1 MSKEKQ
7 NNEQEI
13 KIVSPGK
20 NKAKKIC
27 KRIFKAIG
35 IFLLVIVI
43 AFAGLIGFL
52 SVTEYKPAD
61 ITATLEIGG
70 KADKTLKAGDSMT
83 VMSWN
88 IGYGALGD
96 NADFFMDGG
105 TSVKTADE
113 KRINENMQGV
123 VNEITSVNPDIF
135 FIQEADKDSS
145 RSDHIDEYALLQNV
159 FNNYNSTFAN
169 NFKVSFLPYPIP
181 PIGKVD
187 SGVATFSSYPI
198 IDAER
203 RQLPIPFSWPVSMI
217 NLKRCLLV
225 SRVALEGTDKQLILV
240 NLHLEAYDDGEGKIA
255 QTKMLAEFL
264 NSEAK
269 KGNYIIAGGDFN
281 QIFSSADVNA
291 YPAQEGKW
299 AAGQIDVKEIDGNWQ
314 FLMDSSVPSCRSL
327 DQPYENAD
335 KDTFQYYLIDGF
347 IVSDNITVESCENQD
362 LGFKVSDHKPVV
374 LKITLDEVK

>member
-1 MSKEKQ
+1 MENTKKRSPVKLVF
-7 NNEQEI
+7 
-13 KIVSPGK
+13 KI
-20 NKAKKIC
+20 
-27 KRIFKAIG
+27 IG
-35 IFLLVIVI
+35 IVLLVIIV
-43 AFAGLIGFL
+43 AFAGLVGFL

-61 ITATLEIGG
+61 ITANLEIGG
-70 KADKTLKAGDSMT
+70 KADKSVKVGDSLT

-105 TSVKTADE
+105 ESVNTADE
-113 KRINENMQGV
+113 ERVRSNMDGVISEYELTKPDIIFFQEIDKNSTRSHHINEY
-123 VNEITSVNPDIF
+123 E
-135 FIQEADKDSS
+135 
-145 RSDHIDEYALLQNV
+145 LLQNTLKG
-159 FNNYNSTFAN
+159 YNSTFAN
-169 NFKVSFLPYPIP
+169 NFKVTFLPYPIP

-203 RQLPIPFSWPVSMI
+203 RQLPIPFSWPVSMM

-225 SRVALEGTDKQLILV
+225 SRVKIEGTDKYLVLV

-255 QTKMLAEFL
+255 QTKMLADFL
-264 NSEAK
+264 NEEAK
-269 KGNYIIAGGDFN
+269 NGNYIIAGGDFN

-299 AAGQIDVKEIDGNWQ
+299 AAGEIDVTQIDGEWQ

-327 DQPYENAD
+327 DRPLENAD
-335 KDTFQYYLIDGF
+335 KDSFQYYLIDGF
-347 IVSDNITVESCENQD
+347 IVSKNIKVESCENQD
-362 LGFKVSDHKPVV
+362 LGFKVSDHNPVV
-374 LKITLDEVK
+374 LKITLEESK